1 MLVKSDNVMK
11 ALLLNGSLKNDNFS
25 MICSSIVEVLER
37 DGFEVEQIMLKDFK
51 VAACQGCF
59 ECWVKT
65 PGECKIDDYGR
76 DLAKKM
82 VQSNLII
89 HFSPIIF
96 GGYSSEL
103 KKVIDR
109 FIPTILPFFTKRN
122 GETHHKYRYE
132 KRGSIIAV
140 GVIDKPD
147 EEKEA
152 IFKELIYRNS
162 LNMGAPVHEVIM
174 YNKTQNDQDFRNE
187 FSSILKKVE
196 AKT

>member
-1 MLVKSDNVMK
+1 MK
-11 ALLLNGSLKNDNFS
+11 ALLLNGSLKNDNDFN
-25 MICSSIVEVLER
+25 MICSSIVELLER
-37 DGFEVEQIMLKDFK
+37 DGFEVEQIMLKDIE

-65 PGECKIDDYGR
+65 PGQCKIDDDGR
-76 DLAKKM
+76 EVARKM

-103 KKVIDR
+103 KKVLDR

-122 GETHHKYRYE
+122 GETHHKYRY
-132 KRGSIIAV
+132 KSRSSIIAI

-147 EEKEA
+147 EEEEA
-152 IFKELIYRNS
+152 TFKELVYRNS
-162 LNMGAPVHEVIM
+162 LNMGAPVHEALV
-174 YNKTQNDQDFRNE
+174 YNKTQNEEDFISG
-187 FSSILKKVE
+187 FSNILKRVE

>member
-1 MLVKSDNVMK
+1 MK
-11 ALLLNGSLKNDNFS
+11 ALLLNGSLKNDNDFN
-25 MICSSIVEVLER
+25 MICSSIVELLER
-37 DGFEVEQIMLKDFK
+37 DGFEVEQIMLKDIE

-59 ECWVKT
+59 DCWVRT
-65 PGECKIDDYGR
+65 PGQCKIDDYGR
-76 DLAKKM
+76 DIAKRM

-122 GETHHKYRYE
+122 GDTHHKYRY
-132 KRGSIIAV
+132 KNRGSIIAV

-147 EEKEA
+147 EEKEVL
-152 IFKELIYRNS
+152 FKELVYRNS
-162 LNMGAPVHEVIM
+162 LNMGAPVHEVIV
-174 YNKTQNDQDFRNE
+174 YNKTQNREDFVSE
-187 FSSILKKVE
+187 FSNVLKKVE
-196 AKT
+196 VKI

>member
-1 MLVKSDNVMK
+1 MMK
-11 ALLLNGSLKNDNFS
+11 ALLFNGYSNNDSDAEMIYSLIIEELNRN
-25 MICSSIVEVLER
+25 
-37 DGFEVEQIMLKDFK
+37 GFEVEQIVLRDIN

-76 DLAKKM
+76 DVAEKM
-82 VQSNLII
+82 VHSDLII
-89 HFSPIIF
+89 HFTPITF

-132 KRGSIIAV
+132 KRGAIIAV
-140 GVIDKPD
+140 GVLDIPND
-147 EEKEA
+147 EKEG
-152 IFKELIYRNS
+152 IFKDLVYRNS
-162 LNMGAPVHEVIM
+162 LNMGAPVHEPII
-174 YNKTQNDQDFRNE
+174 YTNDQSKDDFRNE
-187 FSSILKKVE
+187 FTTILKKLE
-196 AKT
+196 GTS